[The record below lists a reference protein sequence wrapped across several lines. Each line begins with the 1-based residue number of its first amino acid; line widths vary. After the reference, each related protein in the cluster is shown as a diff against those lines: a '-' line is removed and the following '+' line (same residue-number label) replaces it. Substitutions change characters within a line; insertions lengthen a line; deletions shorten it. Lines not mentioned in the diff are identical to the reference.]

1 MDYLLNS
8 SMEMLD
14 EYYQP
19 KDTDVVISLVSTEE
33 CEQRYHSLPYYHILA
48 RNMQITISDTAKR
61 KCSRTVSW
69 EPF

>member
-33 CEQRYHSLPYYHILA
+33 CEQRYHSLPIIISS
-48 RNMQITISDTAKR
+48 QGTCKITISDTAKR

>member
-33 CEQRYHSLPYYHILA
+33 CEQRYHSLPYYHILD
-48 RNMQITISDTAKR
+48 RKR
-61 KCSRTVSW
+61 VV
-69 EPF
+69 

>member
-19 KDTDVVISLVSTEE
+19 KDT
-33 CEQRYHSLPYYHILA
+33 
-48 RNMQITISDTAKR
+48 ISDTAKQ

>member
-33 CEQRYHSLPYYHILA
+33 CEQRYHSLPYAGMPHA
-48 RNMQITISDTAKR
+48 T
-61 KCSRTVSW
+61 
-69 EPF
+69 

>member
-19 KDTDVVISLVSTEE
+19 KDTDVVISLVSTALSFSPLLSYPRKEHAKS
-33 CEQRYHSLPYYHILA
+33 QYPILQS
-48 RNMQITISDTAKR
+48 RNVQGLYPGNPSD
-61 KCSRTVSW
+61 SR
-69 EPF
+69 

>member
-33 CEQRYHSLPYYHILA
+33 CEQRYHSLPYYHI
-48 RNMQITISDTAKR
+48 TISDTAKQ